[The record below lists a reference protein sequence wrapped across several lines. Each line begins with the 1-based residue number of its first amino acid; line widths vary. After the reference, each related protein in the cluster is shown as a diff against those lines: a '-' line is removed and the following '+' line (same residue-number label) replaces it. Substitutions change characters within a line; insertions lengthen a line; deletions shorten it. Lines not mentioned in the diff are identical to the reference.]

1 MKVFLAL
8 FISVIYLIG
17 DAKIFVYHRFGDDR
31 YPQTNISIKHLREH
45 FNFFKNNNYEVVPLS
60 KIVEK
65 IKNKEQIPPKWVSLT
80 IDDNFKSFYEN
91 GLPIFK
97 EYGYPFT
104 LFVYVEASQKG
115 YGDYMSFSE
124 IKNVSKYGEIAL
136 HSYKHSKLTTLTKEQ
151 VLDDTKKA
159 FNIFEKLIGKKPRYY
174 AYPFGVYNTSIKEII
189 SSFGFD
195 AIVNLKA
202 KPIDKNSDLLDL
214 PRYMIYDGTKMTDRL
229 DIDTKSYDNHETIE
243 KATFKLMSE

>member
-8 FISVIYLIG
+8 FISAIYLIG

-45 FNFFKNNNYEVVPLS
+45 FDFLKKHNYEVVPLS

-65 IKNKEQIPPKWVSLT
+65 LKNKEEIPQKWVSLT
-80 IDDNFKSFYEN
+80 IDDNFKSFYKN

-97 EYGYPFT
+97 EYNYPFT

-124 IKNVSKYGEIAL
+124 IKETSNYGEIAL
-136 HSYKHSKLTTLTKEQ
+136 HSYKHPKLTTLTKEQ
-151 VLDDTKKA
+151 VLNDTKKA
-159 FNIFEKLIGKKPRYY
+159 FNTFEKLIGEKPKYY
-174 AYPFGVYNTSIKEII
+174 AYPFGVYNSSVKEII

-202 KPIDKNSDLLDL
+202 TPIDKNSNLLDL
-214 PRYMIYDGTKMTDRL
+214 PRYMIYDNTKMADKL
-229 DIDTKSYDNHETIE
+229 DIDTKSYNHEKVE
-243 KATFKLMSE
+243 KTTFKFMSE